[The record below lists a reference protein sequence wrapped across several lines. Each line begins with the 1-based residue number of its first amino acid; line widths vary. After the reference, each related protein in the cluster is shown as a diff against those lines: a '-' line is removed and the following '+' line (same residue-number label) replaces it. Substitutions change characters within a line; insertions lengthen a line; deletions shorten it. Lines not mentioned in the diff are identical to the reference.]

1 MEHRIQALEIEKQEL
16 EKVGDQIKDENISL
30 KMNVAQL
37 ETDLLDERESKK
49 VKFEMNLDCVKAKL
63 EEEMIQHKDL
73 HSKELMTLKEANFRL
88 KVELQSM
95 VERNTILKED
105 LTNAK
110 LRVGDLEKDNLL
122 HCKENLALN
131 SEIDYKN
138 AKSQSLQ

>member
-1 MEHRIQALEIEKQEL
+1 
-16 EKVGDQIKDENISL
+16 
-30 KMNVAQL
+30 MNVAQL

-73 HSKELMTLKEANFRL
+73 HSKELMTLKEANFKL

>member
-63 EEEMIQHKDL
+63 EEEMI
-73 HSKELMTLKEANFRL
+73 
-88 KVELQSM
+88 
-95 VERNTILKED
+95 
-105 LTNAK
+105 
-110 LRVGDLEKDNLL
+110 
-122 HCKENLALN
+122 
-131 SEIDYKN
+131 
-138 AKSQSLQ
+138 